1 MYIKKETG
9 PIEVALPNGRRLNRS
24 DLPDRSTKRWV
35 SRLKMVV
42 VQAVKYDLISSDEA
56 CELYEL
62 SKEEL
67 ESWVSLSENHGAIA
81 LRATALKRYR
91 N

>member
-9 PIEVALPNGRRLNRS
+9 PIEVSLPNGAKLNRS
-24 DLPDRSTKRWV
+24 DLPDRATKRWV

-42 VQAVKYDLISSDEA
+42 VQAVKYGLISVEEA
-56 CELYEL
+56 CDLYDL
-62 SKEEL
+62 SREEL
-67 ESWVSLSENHGAIA
+67 LSWVALSENHGAIA

-91 N
+91 